1 MTEARAIITSLLIAS
16 ALSMLVMVNQ
26 GEPSYEQTKK
36 WIVSKM
42 TDEAGSTHSNPSQG
56 HQTTTYEQVSMD
68 DCKLQFTGVLYDSML
83 DQTMNEP
90 TSIPLDKVSSV
101 SVSHLVF
108 QDIIDEYTVR
118 ISTPD
123 KIITIKRSQK
133 GAREN
138 SVQDQKVLNM
148 DRAFIVFGRSKTTNE
163 DMANRMQKALNH
175 AVGLCAK
182 STAKEPF

>member
-1 MTEARAIITSLLIAS
+1 MTEARATTLFLVAS
-16 ALSMLVMVNQ
+16 ALSMLLVLNQ
-26 GEPSYEQTKK
+26 EGPNYEQTKK
-36 WIVSKM
+36 WIVSKI

-56 HQTTTYEQVSMD
+56 HQTTSYEQVSLD

-83 DQTMNEP
+83 DQTMSDV
-90 TSIPLDKVSSV
+90 TSVPLDKVSSV

-108 QDIIDEYTVR
+108 QEIIDEYRVR
-118 ISTPD
+118 ISTAD
-123 KIITIKRSQK
+123 KVITIKRSQK
-133 GAREN
+133 GGN

-148 DRAFIVFGRSKTTNE
+148 DQTAIVFGRSKATNE

-182 STAKEPF
+182 STTKEPF